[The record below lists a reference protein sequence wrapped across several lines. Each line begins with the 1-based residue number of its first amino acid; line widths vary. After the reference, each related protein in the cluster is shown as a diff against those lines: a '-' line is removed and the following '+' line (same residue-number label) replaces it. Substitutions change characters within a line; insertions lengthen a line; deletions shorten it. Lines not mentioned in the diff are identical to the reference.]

1 MSTKCQRVL
10 LKIKL
15 FPESLKKLSLLNSHI
30 ILHNIVTKLTTADGT
45 TLRRM
50 LTSVIKAISI
60 ISRNSF
66 RVMARLKTKKNHY
79 CHFFPLNNI
88 PELLLGKSQHMKKV
102 THNCHNSGF
111 GKNVFG
117 RNF

>member
-15 FPESLKKLSLLNSHI
+15 FPESLKKLSLLNGHI

-66 RVMARLKTKKNHY
+66 RVMARLKKKITIVIFSH
-79 CHFFPLNNI
+79 
-88 PELLLGKSQHMKKV
+88 
-102 THNCHNSGF
+102 
-111 GKNVFG
+111 
-117 RNF
+117 

>member
-66 RVMARLKTKKNHY
+66 RVMALLKTKKTLLS
-79 CHFFPLNNI
+79 FFPLNNI
-88 PELLLGKSQHMKKV
+88 PELLLGKSQHMKK
-102 THNCHNSGF
+102 
-111 GKNVFG
+111 
-117 RNF
+117 

>member
-1 MSTKCQRVL
+1 MSTKCRRVL

-30 ILHNIVTKLTTADGT
+30 ILHNTVTKLTTADGT

-66 RVMARLKTKKNHY
+66 RVMARLKKKNHY

-88 PELLLGKSQHMKKV
+88 PELLLGKSQHMKK
-102 THNCHNSGF
+102 
-111 GKNVFG
+111 
-117 RNF
+117 